1 MARKETKEPLPIVKV
16 LAEGEKKAEGYG
28 KLAPVFL
35 EGAEFALFNHHWI
48 SVEDD
53 LPYNHKDLM
62 LNDNEVTEGSE
73 TRFVFIVDK
82 NNNVCHDC
90 MIYKNGKWGWKSYCH
105 SYYIPVYWFPMPSY
119 RKE

>member
-1 MARKETKEPLPIVKV
+1 MTRKETKEPLPIVKV

-35 EGAEFALFNHHWI
+35 EGAEFALFNHYWI

-53 LPYNHKDLM
+53 LPYNHKELM

-82 NNNVCHDC
+82 SNNKCHDC
-90 MIYKNGKWGWKSYCH
+90 MIYKNGKWNWKSYFNFK
-105 SYYIPVYWFPMPSY
+105 ILYWFPMPSY

>member
-1 MARKETKEPLPIVKV
+1 MIIQEKIKKE
-16 LAEGEKKAEGYG
+16 AEGYG

-53 LPYNHKDLM
+53 LPYNHKELM

-73 TRFVFIVDK
+73 TRFVFMVDK
-82 NNNVCHDC
+82 SNNICYDC
-90 MIYKNGKWGWKSYCH
+90 MIYKNGKWNWKSYFNFKML
-105 SYYIPVYWFPMPSY
+105 YWFPTPIPNN
-119 RKE
+119 KK